1 VSAQRVLT
9 IAGKS
14 LRRIARD
21 RSTLFFTIL
30 LPFFIILVVGL
41 SIGGF
46 NDNSVPV
53 GFVRHG
59 SGPLTDELARKLDGA
74 PALEVREY
82 SDVDKMRKDVRRGA
96 IVAGVEIPSGYD
108 AAVRSGKG
116 AEVVFLADL
125 SRGFPSVVRSSVN
138 AAVAEQG
145 ARLQAAR
152 FATQNVGRTFDQNLA
167 EAKRVEAFTPI
178 VGVRSQSVGEKS
190 TARLNNLPNGFEYT
204 APANLVLFVFITS
217 FAGSAALIESRRLGV
232 SRRMLATPT
241 SAAEVLAG
249 EALGRF
255 AIAFFQAIYI
265 VLLGILVFGV
275 KFGDP
280 LGAAVLVAVFALVA
294 TSFAMLAGAV
304 FRTPEQAGSIG
315 PIAGIAMGMLA
326 GCMWPRFIMPTPM
339 QRLGQLFP
347 QSWAMDAWIKLIADG
362 AGLRGILPQ
371 LAVLGVFVAI
381 LLPLSTWR
389 LRRSIVA

>member
-1 VSAQRVLT
+1 MSGRRVLA
-9 IAGKS
+9 IAGTG

-21 RSTLFFTIL
+21 RTALFFTVL
-30 LPFFIILVVGL
+30 FPFFIILIVGL

-46 NDNSVPV
+46 DDETVPV
-53 GFVRHG
+53 GLVQHG
-59 SGPLTDELARKLDGA
+59 SGPLADELGRKLDRSPG
-74 PALEVREY
+74 LELHSYANLER
-82 SDVDKMRKDVRRGA
+82 MRKDVRRGVV
-96 IVAGVEIPSGYD
+96 IAGVEIPPGYD
-108 AAVRSGKG
+108 AAVRSGRG
-116 AEVVFLADL
+116 AQVVFLADL
-125 SRGFPSVVRSSVN
+125 SRGFPSVVRSSVS

-152 FATQNVGRTFDQNLA
+152 FATERVGRSFDQNLA
-167 EAKRVEAFTPI
+167 EAKRVESFTPTI
-178 VGVRSQSVGEKS
+178 GVRTSSVGERDRSRLS
-190 TARLNNLPNGFEYT
+190 TLPSGFGYT

-241 SAAEVLAG
+241 SAREVLLG
-249 EALGRF
+249 ETLGRF

-280 LGAAVLVAVFALVA
+280 LGAAALVGVFALVA
-294 TSFAMLAGAV
+294 TAFAMLAGTV

-315 PIAGIAMGMLA
+315 PIAGMAMGMLA
-326 GCMWPRFIMPTPM
+326 GCMWPRFIMPVSM

-347 QSWAMDAWIKLIADG
+347 QSWAMDAWIKLIADNV
-362 AGLRGILPQ
+362 GIGGIVKQ
-371 LAVLGVFVAI
+371 LAVLGAFVVV
-381 LLPLSTWR
+381 LLPLAAWR